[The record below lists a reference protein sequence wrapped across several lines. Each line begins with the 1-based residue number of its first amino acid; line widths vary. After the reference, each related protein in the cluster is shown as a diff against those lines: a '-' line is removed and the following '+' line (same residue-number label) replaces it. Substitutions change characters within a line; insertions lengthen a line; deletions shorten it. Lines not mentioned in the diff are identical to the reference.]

1 MQMETMGDLL
11 EKVQEFAS
19 HCFTKEEA
27 QKLFGWNV
35 LEFLVKCSQNDES
48 HVFIVF
54 ENGQML
60 FIKYFLNLDPAETD
74 DTCEFVF
81 GLKTDLRSRIRYG
94 IHYGNYIHGQGYVRL
109 RVVDTKNRML
119 QMMLDEFYIPA
130 LKAVYKPI
138 ILQFKG
144 FYDKDFFGVE
154 ADNSGGEIYYAPVR
168 SRSEHKGAR
177 IGDVIGRLTELDLL
191 LKEPQI
197 RHELAEI
204 DFQLSLLPSMMGSG
218 L

>member
-1 MQMETMGDLL
+1 METMGDLL

-27 QKLFGWNV
+27 QKLFGWKV
-35 LEFLVKCSQNDES
+35 QDFLVRCSQNDES
-48 HVFIVF
+48 HVFIAF

-60 FIKYFLNLDPAETD
+60 SIKYFLNLDPTETD

-81 GLKTDLRSRIRYG
+81 GLKTDLCSRIKYG
-94 IHYGNYIHGQGYVRL
+94 IHYGNYIHGQGYIRL
-109 RVVDTKNRML
+109 RITDTKNRML
-119 QMMLDEFYIPA
+119 QMMLEEFYVPA
-130 LKAVYKPI
+130 LKNVYKPI
-138 ILQFKG
+138 IMQFRG
-144 FYDKDFFGVE
+144 FFDKDFFGVE

-168 SRSEHKGAR
+168 SRSGHKAAR
-177 IGDVIGRLTELDLL
+177 IGDVIGRLNELDLL
-191 LKEPQI
+191 LKGPQI
-197 RHELAEI
+197 RQDLAEI